1 MDLKYRKIVTE
12 HLMCEVKTDIS
23 YFDIC
28 EMQCYNEST
37 ADGYDV
43 YVLKYTKDE
52 VSITENVYYY
62 DHDIAEQIMHSIV
75 EDKIDSIYIDD
86 YLYGEIYLEDVFEEY
101 FNENVDEIVDDN
113 PELFTKKE
121 LKYINEEYD
130 LEIEV

>member
-43 YVLKYTKDE
+43 YVLKYTIDE
-52 VSITENVYYY
+52 N
-62 DHDIAEQIMHSIV
+62 
-75 EDKIDSIYIDD
+75 KIDSIYIDD